1 MGLLSDAIAESVAG
15 HAKYGAPNLRQIVA
29 ALQIPTLL
37 LAGSEDE
44 IFPEE
49 MKEYPRLIE
58 SGKGQFQLISRLS
71 RLACCEQPE
80 LFVEILWSF
89 WQSHGLV

>member
-29 ALQIPTLL
+29 ALQIPTLF

-44 IFPEE
+44 VFPEE
-49 MKEYPRLIE
+49 MKEYPRLMD
-58 SGKGQFQLISRLS
+58 SGKGQFQVISQLS
-71 RLACCEQPE
+71 RLACANDRSCS
-80 LFVEILWSF
+80 LRYCGTSGRVTD
-89 WQSHGLV
+89 